1 MALVDDRIGNTAS
14 NNMGVSDDDEKT
26 IGVFNNEETV
36 SQMTSDDTDKLK
48 NDKNQKTNNKKMF
61 RRSFYKAY

>member
-26 IGVFNNEETV
+26 IGVFNNEEMV

-48 NDKNQKTNNKKMF
+48 NDTNQKTNNKKMF
-61 RRSFYKAY
+61 RRSCYKAY

>member
-26 IGVFNNEETV
+26 IGVFSNEETV
-36 SQMTSDDTDKLK
+36 SQMTSGDTDKLK

-61 RRSFYKAY
+61 RRSCYKAY

>member
-14 NNMGVSDDDEKT
+14 NT

-61 RRSFYKAY
+61 RRSCYKAY

>member
-1 MALVDDRIGNTAS
+1 MALVDDRIGDAAS
-14 NNMGVSDDDEKT
+14 NNMGFNDYDEKT

-61 RRSFYKAY
+61 RRSCYKAY